1 MLKRVFFRRVDV
13 QSTIISTAISIIAT
27 LLCFVVIYTITFND
41 IKSTLNNRANA
52 ICDFVGRQL
61 EKEDFINITTDESI
75 NEERY
80 TILHKNLHEI
90 SDVTRAT
97 YVFTAYNDNGTP
109 RYHITNLH
117 EESQH
122 FKYPG
127 EEITNQTKEK
137 IIKALNG
144 EKVILKDFV
153 EIEDGCYYR
162 CYLPIFDENGE
173 VLGAIGILFNVERQ
187 YNTYSNLRKFV
198 PVILVFACV
207 SAGIISFLAFKRI
220 SNPSKHDMLNIDF
233 MTGVKNRNAYQIELD
248 SIVRSHQNINT
259 CIIMIDLNGLKKVND
274 KFGHD
279 EGDKF
284 IISLTKAYHN
294 LPNKPGVM
302 YRIGGDE
309 FIIIVK
315 NATEELIQ
323 KSLNDFMKS
332 FNKTVDISLYSY
344 SVGYAIFDPKQDT
357 DIRDTVVRADEL
369 MYVAKNYNK
378 K

>member
-27 LLCFVVIYTITFND
+27 LLCFVVVYTITFND

-61 EKEDFINITTDESI
+61 IEEDFTNITTSDSI
-75 NEERY
+75 NDERY
-80 TILHKNLHEI
+80 IILHKNLHEI

-117 EESQH
+117 KESQH

-144 EKVILKDFV
+144 ETVILKDFV

-162 CYLPIFDENGE
+162 CYLPIFGENGE

-187 YNTYSNLRKFV
+187 YNTYKNLRKFV

-207 SAGIISFLAFKRI
+207 SAGVISFLAFKRI

-309 FIIIVK
+309 FVIIVK

-323 KSLNDFMKS
+323 KSLNEFMKLY
-332 FNKTVDISLYSY
+332 NKTVDISLYSY

-357 DIRDTVVRADEL
+357 DIRDTIVRADEL